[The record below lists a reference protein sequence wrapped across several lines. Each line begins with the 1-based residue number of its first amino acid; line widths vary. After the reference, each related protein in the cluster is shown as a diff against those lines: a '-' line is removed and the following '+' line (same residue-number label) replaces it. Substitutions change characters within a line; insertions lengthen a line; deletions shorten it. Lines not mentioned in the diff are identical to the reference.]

1 MKKILILMMILSLL
15 TLCACRNSAI
25 DDLPDGVEDPVATDS
40 GTTDPTEDNTIE
52 WETPIDIDDSFQ
64 QETENEEVEAT
75 SGGGAVKV
83 VVNGKKE
90 LVSIKIDP
98 DAVDPDDVE
107 TLEDLVKAAV
117 NEGIGKADEMMSEKM
132 GAITGGL
139 NIPGLF

>member
-1 MKKILILMMILSLL
+1 MGKYKGFAGAGMNQKQNMNSVIKQAQKMQEEMEKIQQQ
-15 TLCACRNSAI
+15 TEEEKI
-25 DDLPDGVEDPVATDS
+25 DA
-40 GTTDPTEDNTIE
+40 
-52 WETPIDIDDSFQ
+52 
-64 QETENEEVEAT
+64 A

-83 VVNGKKE
+83 VMNGKKE

-107 TLEDLVKAAV
+107 TLEDLIIAAV
-117 NEGIGKADEMMSEKM
+117 NEAVKKADDMMSDRM

>member
-1 MKKILILMMILSLL
+1 MGKYKGFSGAGMNQKQNMNSVIKKAQKIQEEME
-15 TLCACRNSAI
+15 R
-25 DDLPDGVEDPVATDS
+25 V
-40 GTTDPTEDNTIE
+40 
-52 WETPIDIDDSFQ
+52 Q

-83 VVNGKKE
+83 VVTGKKE

-107 TLEDLVKAAV
+107 TLEDMIIAAV
-117 NEGIGKADEMMSEKM
+117 NESITKADELMTERM

>member
-1 MKKILILMMILSLL
+1 MGKYKGFAGAGMNQKQNM
-15 TLCACRNSAI
+15 NSVIKQAQKMQEEMER
-25 DDLPDGVEDPVATDS
+25 V
-40 GTTDPTEDNTIE
+40 
-52 WETPIDIDDSFQ
+52 Q
-64 QETENEEVEAT
+64 QETEEEQVEAT

-90 LVSIKIDP
+90 LISIKLDP

-107 TLEDLVKAAV
+107 TLEDLILAAV
-117 NEGIGKADEMMSEKM
+117 NEGVKKAEEIMSERM